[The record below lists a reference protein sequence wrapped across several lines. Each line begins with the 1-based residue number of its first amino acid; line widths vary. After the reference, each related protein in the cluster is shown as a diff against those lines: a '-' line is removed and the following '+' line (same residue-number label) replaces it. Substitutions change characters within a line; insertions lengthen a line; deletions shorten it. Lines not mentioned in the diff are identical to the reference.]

1 MASIDAV
8 HLRGGPCDGERPEP
22 FDGDFPDTLVEIAVM
37 DYAASVG
44 HVYRVTADHLV
55 DEAGV
60 TRGGHRTAE
69 GVTAS
74 RAGCVRLAP
83 VEGLRL
89 THPRRWC
96 ARPRTSPVASV
107 RVAAGDERDPADIA
121 LAATEAHGDLPSTE
135 PLVVADHRP
144 ATRRGCSS

>member
-60 TRGGHRTAE
+60 TRTVLDFRRTVPREA
-69 GVTAS
+69 VTAPP
-74 RAGCVRLAP
+74 RA
-83 VEGLRL
+83 
-89 THPRRWC
+89 
-96 ARPRTSPVASV
+96 
-107 RVAAGDERDPADIA
+107 
-121 LAATEAHGDLPSTE
+121 
-135 PLVVADHRP
+135 
-144 ATRRGCSS
+144 